1 MKLTEN
7 INGEENRLGQ
17 LPGFYVTG
25 ADATPQHIFD
35 ALWGKMGGQGY
46 KFAVIFDVSH
56 DEYEDPPKETPVYY
70 LDDLLVE
77 AMVYAGRDRVLTELK
92 EMGWIK

>member
-56 DEYEDPPKETPVYY
+56 D
-70 LDDLLVE
+70 
-77 AMVYAGRDRVLTELK
+77 
-92 EMGWIK
+92 